1 MARLR
6 RLSWLRLPWLSRL
19 RLPGLRLWRLRRRSL
34 LRILGHL
41 PLLLTPRRISIRSK
55 SGRHQAGSDQV
66 DPAKSCLLCGNSSL
80 WPILRS
86 GNVVA
91 HLSLLVMTM
100 AQGFQIH

>member
-6 RLSWLRLPWLSRL
+6 RLSWLRLPRLSRL
-19 RLPGLRLWRLRRRSL
+19 RLPGLRLWRLRRRIL

-41 PLLLTPRRISIRSK
+41 PLLLKAEAHLHQIKKCEISWPGPTK
-55 SGRHQAGSDQV
+55 STRPSHVFSVAI
-66 DPAKSCLLCGNSSL
+66 LLC
-80 WPILRS
+80 

-91 HLSLLVMTM
+91 HLSLLVITR